1 MCLECDQTDPSGNSL
16 SLPRAASLTRG
27 SRLLSAA
34 CGANV
39 LVAAAAALDTLKAPS
54 RRIAAPDGTIL
65 LSSATLL
72 SGVLAYA
79 FHVIAARSLGASTYG
94 LVAVLW
100 AAMFIA
106 VVVLFRPLEQ
116 TISRAVADR
125 LVRDEEVRSVMRASL
140 LIYGGLAVGLAL
152 STVVFWRPLNDRLF
166 LGHSFFVLALAV
178 GTIAYG
184 GAYVLRGACG
194 GIRWFQ
200 GYGAGLLADGT
211 VRIVILIPIVFVS
224 SGNLAAAAIAGA
236 ALGGALVPLA
246 LGRRRLAPL
255 AQRGSGTPF
264 HLRSAASFAAPAAAV
279 AAADQLLVNGGPLF
293 VMLSGGKDAGKT
305 AGIVF
310 AATMIVRIP
319 VFFFTGLAAS
329 LLPNLTRLNASGDT
343 AEFHRMIAR
352 ATSLFAAVAGMI
364 VIFGATIGPQTLLT
378 VYGPAFQTSH
388 LDLALLGVAAGGY
401 LAAATLAQ
409 ALLALA
415 SGRTA
420 AAIWCTS
427 AAMFVVGY
435 MVVPGSQMFRVALS
449 MAAATVFAALASTIV
464 LMRRKAA

>member
-1 MCLECDQTDPSGNSL
+1 
-16 SLPRAASLTRG
+16 
-27 SRLLSAA
+27 
-34 CGANV
+34 
-39 LVAAAAALDTLKAPS
+39 VAAAAALDTLKAPS
-54 RRIAAPDGTIL
+54 RRIAAPDGTVL

-72 SGVLAYA
+72 SGVLAYG

-116 TISRAVADR
+116 TTSRAIADR
-125 LVRDEEVRSVMRASL
+125 LVREEEVRSVMRASL
-140 LIYGGLAVGLAL
+140 LIYGGLAVGLGL
-152 STVVFWRPLNDRLF
+152 CSVVFWGSLNDRLF
-166 LGHSFFVLALAV
+166 LGHSVFMIALAV

-184 GAYVLRGACG
+184 GAYVLRGACSG
-194 GIRWFQ
+194 LRWFQ

-211 VRIVILIPIVFVS
+211 VRIAILIPIVFLGS
-224 SGNLAAAAIAGA
+224 SGNLAAAAVAGA

-246 LGRRRLAPL
+246 FGRKRLAPL
-255 AQRGSGTPF
+255 AQRGLGTPF
-264 HLRSAASFAAPAAAV
+264 HLRSAAAFAAPAAAV
-279 AAADQLLVNGGPLF
+279 AAADQLLVNGGPLL

-319 VFFFTGLAAS
+319 VFFFAGLAAS
-329 LLPNLTRLNASGDT
+329 LLPNLTRLNSSGET

-352 ATSLFAAVAGMI
+352 ATSLFAAVAAVI
-364 VIFGATIGPQTLLT
+364 VVFGATIGPQTLLA

-427 AAMFVVGY
+427 AAVFVVGY
-435 MVVPGSQMFRVALS
+435 MVVPGSQMFRVALA
-449 MAAATVFAALASTIV
+449 MAAATVLASLASTIV

>member
-1 MCLECDQTDPSGNSL
+1 M
-16 SLPRAASLTRG
+16 
-27 SRLLSAA
+27 
-34 CGANV
+34 
-39 LVAAAAALDTLKAPS
+39 
-54 RRIAAPDGTIL
+54 L

-116 TISRAVADR
+116 TTSRAIADR
-125 LVRDEEVRSVMRASL
+125 LVRAEELRSVMRASL
-140 LIYGGLAVGLAL
+140 LIYGCLAVTLAL
-152 STVVFWRPLNDRLF
+152 STVVFWAPLNDRLF
-166 LGHSFFVLALAV
+166 LGHSAFVVALAV

-184 GAYVLRGACG
+184 AAYVLRGACG
-194 GIRWFQ
+194 GLRWFQ
-200 GYGAGLLADGT
+200 GYSAGLVADGV
-211 VRIVILIPIVFVS
+211 VRIAILIPVVFVGT
-224 SGNLAAAAIAGA
+224 GNVAAAAVAGA
-236 ALGGALVPLA
+236 AFGGVLVPLA
-246 LGRRRLAPL
+246 LGRKRLPPL
-255 AQRGSGTPF
+255 AQRGLGAPF
-264 HLRSAASFAAPAAAV
+264 HLRSAAAFAAPAAAV

-319 VFFFTGLAAS
+319 VFVFTGLAAS
-329 LLPNLTRLNASGDT
+329 LLPNLTRLNSSGKT
-343 AEFHRMIAR
+343 AEFHRMLVR
-352 ATSLFAAVAGMI
+352 ATGLFAAVAAMI
-364 VIFGATIGPQTLLT
+364 VVFGATIGPQTLLAI
-378 VYGPAFQTSH
+378 YGPSFKTTH

-427 AAMFVVGY
+427 AAIFVVGY
-435 MVVPGSQMFRVALS
+435 AVVAGTQMFRVALS
-449 MAAATVFAALASTIV
+449 MAAATVFAALVSTIV
-464 LMRRKAA
+464 LMRRKVA